1 MQINY
6 DFVNVELFKI
16 VIIVIIKRLRNFKL
30 AIWLIYK

>member
-16 VIIVIIKRLRNFKL
+16 VTIVIIKRLRNFKL
-30 AIWLIYK
+30 AI

>member
-6 DFVNVELFKI
+6 DFVNIELFKI
-16 VIIVIIKRLRNFKL
+16 VTIVIIKRLRNFKL

>member
-16 VIIVIIKRLRNFKL
+16 VTIVIIKRLRNFKL